1 MGQTMTS
8 LLWLVDGLLIF
19 SLVWLAWLTL
29 AAKDLF
35 KAIVLFVA
43 FGLTMALTWARLRAT
58 DIALVEAA
66 IGAGLT
72 GALLLSTL
80 HRIAPDGE
88 LDASSNDRPSRKS
101 P

>member
-1 MGQTMTS
+1 MTTA
-8 LLWLVDGLLIF
+8 LWLVDGLLIF
-19 SLVWLAWLTL
+19 SLLWLAWLTL

-80 HRIAPDGE
+80 HRIAPDGD
-88 LDASSNDRPSRKS
+88 LDESSNGRQSRKNR
-101 P
+101 

>member
-1 MGQTMTS
+1 MGETVTLALM
-8 LLWLVDGLLIF
+8 LVDGLLIF
-19 SLVWLAWLTL
+19 SLLWLAWLAL
-29 AAKDLF
+29 AANDLF
-35 KAIVLFVA
+35 KAIVLYIA
-43 FGLTMALTWARLRAT
+43 FGLMMALTWARLRAV

-80 HRIAPDGE
+80 HRIAPTPEG
-88 LDASSNDRPSRKS
+88 DASGDDRPSRGS